1 MIKTGIVKSVLLS
14 AALSLGL
21 AGSMAGA
28 VQAAD
33 YPEKPITL
41 VIPLGAGGSHDLNA
55 RVFTSVIPQYINQ
68 AMIVQLSPGASGQKG
83 TNEVATADADGYKLL
98 FTHNYI
104 DQLQQHVENLP
115 YDPLADFVTVARIN
129 FAPIAIVVKSD
140 SPYKSAEEL
149 FAAAKENPGKIRM
162 AHSGNWGALFV
173 PAAQLMQANEIDLNL
188 VPYKGGGPAMQALLS
203 GDADMT
209 MGFPSTLSALLDSGE
224 VRVLATAG
232 DKRIYPDV
240 PSFSELG
247 VGGDVGFMHRVV
259 LAPKD
264 IPQDRLDVLRA
275 AFLKLNEDKT
285 YQRLMSRLGENI
297 DYMSGDDYE
306 KLRADQ
312 AEAYKSLVAKIT
324 GG

>member
-1 MIKTGIVKSVLLS
+1 MSKFRSVTT
-14 AALSLGL
+14 ALKIGL
-21 AGSMAGA
+21 AVCLAAGFA
-28 VQAAD
+28 SSLQAAD
-33 YPEKPITL
+33 YPEKPISL

-55 RVFTSVIPQYINQ
+55 RIMTSVIPQYLNQ
-68 AMIVQLSPGASGQKG
+68 AMIVQLSPGAAGQKG
-83 TNEVATADADGYKLL
+83 TNEVATANADGYTLL

-115 YDPLADFVTVARIN
+115 YNPLEDFVAVARIN
-129 FAPIAIVVKSD
+129 FAPIAIVVGAD
-140 SPYKSAEEL
+140 SPYQSAEEL
-149 FAAAKENPGKIRM
+149 FAAAKENPGKVKM

-173 PAAQLMQANEIDLNL
+173 PAAQLMQANGFELNL

-203 GDADMT
+203 GDVDVT
-209 MGFPSTLSALLDSGE
+209 MGFPSTLSGQLSAGK

-232 DKRIYPDV
+232 NERIYPEV

-264 IPQDRLDVLRA
+264 IAEDRLAVLRE
-275 AFLKLNEDKT
+275 AFGKLNDDKT
-285 YQRLMSRLGENI
+285 YKRMMSRMGENI
-297 DYMSGDDYE
+297 DYMSGEDYD
-306 KLRADQ
+306 KLRAEQ
-312 AEAYKSLVAKIT
+312 AKAYQSLVKSIT